1 MQRDWGF
8 TRALVDLRPDWSVP
22 MFEVLGLPGD
32 LIVVVLVLG
41 LAYFTSVWHRRHA
54 TDSPLCSPTVATT
67 IAIVFGGLA
76 LVVLL
81 EAIVGA
87 GRPPAHW
94 HAIDPSPHGFPSG
107 HTMAATVLWGTIA
120 LRHWAGPRSYRVAGV
135 GLVVGLVALS
145 RLVLGVHYL
154 PDVLAAIGIGTLY
167 LLVID
172 RTASNRPTIAFGI
185 ALVIALAALLVSG
198 FGSRAIL
205 AFMGTA
211 GAAAG
216 WTITEH
222 AAVRP
227 TVRSLLRRIPV

>member
-1 MQRDWGF
+1 MQRDWGL
-8 TRALVDLRPDWSVP
+8 TRTLVDLRPDWSVP
-22 MFEVLGLPGD
+22 VFEVLGLPGD

-41 LAYFTSVWHRRHA
+41 LAYLTSVWHRRHA
-54 TDSPLCSPTVATT
+54 TDSPLCSSTVATT

-87 GRPPAHW
+87 GRPPADW

-120 LRHWAGPRSYRVAGV
+120 LRHWPASRPYRIASV

-167 LLVID
+167 LVVMD
-172 RTASNRPTIAFGI
+172 RSTTNQPPIAFGI

-205 AFMGTA
+205 AFLGTA

-216 WTITEH
+216 WIVTEH
-222 AAVRP
+222 HTVRP
-227 TVRSLLRRIPV
+227 TIRSVLHRITP